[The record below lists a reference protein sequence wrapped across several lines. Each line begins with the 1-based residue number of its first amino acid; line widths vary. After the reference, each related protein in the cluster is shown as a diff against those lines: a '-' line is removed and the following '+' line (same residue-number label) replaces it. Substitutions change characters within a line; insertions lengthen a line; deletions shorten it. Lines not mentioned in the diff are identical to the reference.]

1 MRSEV
6 TTSDPSDEKERH
18 LPVLF
23 QRNRAVAINLISYC
37 QIVEHSAMP

>member
-18 LPVLF
+18 LRVLF